1 MFLGEF
7 ITVYRK
13 KNKITLQE
21 FADKCKLSKGYIA
34 MLEKNYNPKT
44 KMKIVPSLETF
55 AKVAQAMGISIEELM
70 SEVDENQP
78 IALQELSS
86 LSPTEADLQRQLRI
100 LQQRLQEV
108 GSYTADE
115 KIFIEKYRQLSPGRQ
130 ADIQTM
136 MDVYISQSSSSSTL
150 QR

>member
-44 KMKIVPSLETF
+44 KTKIVPSLETF
-55 AKVAQAMGISIEELM
+55 AKVAQAMGLSIEDLM
-70 SEVDENQP
+70 AEVDENQP
-78 IALQELSS
+78 VALQELSS
-86 LSPTEADLQRQLRI
+86 LNNNEVDLHRQLKM
-100 LQQRLQEV
+100 LQKRLQEAD
-108 GSYTADE
+108 SYTDE
-115 KIFIEKYRQLSPGRQ
+115 EKAFIKKYRQLSPGRKT
-130 ADIQTM
+130 DIQTL
-136 MDVYISQSSSSSTL
+136 MDVYISQSSSSGTL
-150 QR
+150 